1 MKEMI
6 SKVGGAL
13 SKATGRTG
21 LLIQK
26 NSPEIL
32 LGVGLVTF
40 VGTVVLA
47 CRATLK
53 AEEVLDAHNEGMEK
67 INKAREL
74 VVEAEEKGENVYV
87 DYTEH
92 DMQKDKFALSV
103 KSCVNLAKLY
113 GPAIAMGVVSVGCI
127 IKSNSILKGRYV
139 GAVAAYES
147 LRMTFDAYRRR
158 NLERNGEGND
168 EFCMYGV
175 DYNTSVDVVK
185 TEDGKKEK
193 ITTVNEMFDT
203 SKMNLEGAMCRVFD
217 HTNANWD
224 HNPSFC
230 LSFLTGQQR
239 YLNELLHNRGH
250 LFLNEVLDQL
260 GFSHTPEGA
269 CLGWIADD
277 NVDLDFGLYKYDRE
291 HVRRFI
297 NGQDDAILI
306 EFNVTGVIW
315 DKI

>member
-1 MKEMI
+1 MEEVI
-6 SKVGGAL
+6 SKVGGAF

-21 LLIQK
+21 LIIRK

-32 LGVGLVTF
+32 LGIGLVSF

-53 AEEVLDAHNEGMEK
+53 AEDVLDAHNEAMEK
-67 INKAREL
+67 INDARNI
-74 VVEAEEKGENVYV
+74 VVEAEEKGEDVPVSY
-87 DYTEH
+87 DEH
-92 DMQKDKFALSV
+92 DMKRDKFRQTI
-103 KSCVNLAKLY
+103 KSGVNIAKLY
-113 GPAIAMGVVSVGCI
+113 APAVAIGIVSIGCI

-139 GAVAAYES
+139 GVVAAYES
-147 LRMTFDAYRRR
+147 LRLTFDAYRKR
-158 NLERNGEGND
+158 NLEINGD
-168 EFCMYGV
+168 ACDDFCMYGMDRNEIV
-175 DYNTSVDVVK
+175 NVVK
-185 TEDGKKEK
+185 NEDGKKEK

-203 SKMNLEGAMCRVFD
+203 SKMNLEGAICRVFD
-217 HTNANWD
+217 HNNVNWD
-224 HNPSFC
+224 RNPSFC

-260 GFSHTPEGA
+260 GFDHTPEGA
-269 CLGWIADD
+269 CLGWIASD